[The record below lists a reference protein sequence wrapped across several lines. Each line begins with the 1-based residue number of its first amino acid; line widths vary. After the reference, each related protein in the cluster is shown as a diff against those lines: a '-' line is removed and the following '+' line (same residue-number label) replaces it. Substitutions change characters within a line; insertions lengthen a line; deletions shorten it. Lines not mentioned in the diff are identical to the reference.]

1 MYTIAIINN
10 YIKNR
15 ISKSWILFFAFL
27 IFLLFYFF
35 NIEKYTNLFATDY
48 RSFYNPRGLLI
59 VQNFL
64 DFKLD
69 NINFLDFYFLP
80 QFITGILL
88 KITTNEFYFSI
99 LSNIVNILSLF
110 FSFYFFLSTFKTK
123 NKNRITLIF
132 LIVFFIY
139 KANWEWCFWKLADI
153 YFLFIFSLFFYFL
166 YKGISQ
172 KKFIF
177 FLYALIF
184 SLLSLITKP
193 QGITTIPIF
202 LLSIILILFYKKN
215 FFKITFVLIVLY
227 YITFPVL
234 IYLGIKLNM
243 NNLAI
248 ESFINGKI
256 SFNFNYT
263 YENFINEFLLTQNEK
278 TKLFYFYY
286 LLLKKFIYQIT
297 FIRDTYSTNHNI
309 FLTFYSLII
318 YFFLFINLDYLI
330 RKYEIFIKL
339 TIITIFFA
347 FILYCSV
354 FTGSE
359 PNRFQLFYLVPF
371 YILVSISIDKFLRS
385 FS

>member
-69 NINFLDFYFLP
+69 NINFLNFYFLP

-297 FIRDTYSTNHNI
+297 FIRD
-309 FLTFYSLII
+309 
-318 YFFLFINLDYLI
+318 
-330 RKYEIFIKL
+330 
-339 TIITIFFA
+339 
-347 FILYCSV
+347 
-354 FTGSE
+354 
-359 PNRFQLFYLVPF
+359 
-371 YILVSISIDKFLRS
+371 
-385 FS
+385 